1 MSIVTKTGDNGE
13 TSLYS
18 LERVPKSH
26 LRIEAV
32 GTLDELNAH
41 LAGLQLEE
49 IQRDLFALGAV
60 LADTRSTALT
70 FEHELATLEKE
81 LYEVESTLPP
91 LQNFI
96 LPGGCPKAIR
106 THEARAICRRAE
118 RIISQIEGLP
128 KNVLPYINRLSD
140 FLFIAARKFNHD
152 ADVEE
157 IVWNSKNVI

>member
-1 MSIVTKTGDNGE
+1 MSIVTKTGDQGQ

-18 LERVPKSH
+18 LERVAKSH

-41 LAGLQLEE
+41 LAGLGLEE
-49 IQRDLFALGAV
+49 IQRRLFELGAI
-60 LADTRSTALT
+60 LADTRSNRT
-70 FEHELATLEKE
+70 FETELATLETQ
-81 LYEVESTLPP
+81 LYEMETALPA

-96 LPGGCPKAIR
+96 LPGGCSKAIR

-152 ADVEE
+152 AGVEE
-157 IVWNSKNVI
+157 TVWNSKNVI